1 LNCSPHCSRRNS
13 RDKVDQ
19 KGWAEQIVTGV
30 KFLNTIVTNMLTFT
44 KVSRPQFTLFDL
56 EQMIAETLVFLE
68 PVCVQRNIHLT
79 QCRSEQSLLIEGDR
93 EMLRQMLIN
102 LLMNGLQAMPEQG
115 TLAVAATSDEPGL
128 VQIEVQDTGVGIP
141 EENLSRI
148 FDPFFT
154 TNEKG
159 TGPWTFPCPSDR
171 PETPRHS
178 GCGEPIRPRHAIQNQ
193 AAGKAVP
200 GGLMLIKDVLI
211 VDDDPQMLI
220 AMSEAVKRN
229 DFSVTTAG
237 NGIQALEI
245 LKETQFRTV
254 ITDLRMPGITGL
266 DVLREVKAESP
277 RSQVVLVT
285 AHGSVNN
292 AVEAMKMGA
301 FDYLLKPFALD
312 DLHDVVQRALRKN
325 ESFLGRGK
333 SQSHGPVITQNP
345 DMLATLDLA
354 EQAAKGRATML
365 IQAESGTGKE
375 LLARGFTSPV
385 RGVTALTSRSI
396 VQRCRRTCSKPNLFG
411 YEKGAFTGAIG
422 QKPGKFEMAHGGT
435 ILLDEIGEMVPML
448 QAKLLRVLQEQE
460 IDRLGGRKPIPV
472 DIRVIATTNKSLK
485 SLVRAGAFRETFTT
499 A

>member
-1 LNCSPHCSRRNS
+1 
-13 RDKVDQ
+13 
-19 KGWAEQIVTGV
+19 
-30 KFLNTIVTNMLTFT
+30 
-44 KVSRPQFTLFDL
+44 
-56 EQMIAETLVFLE
+56 
-68 PVCVQRNIHLT
+68 
-79 QCRSEQSLLIEGDR
+79 
-93 EMLRQMLIN
+93 
-102 LLMNGLQAMPEQG
+102 
-115 TLAVAATSDEPGL
+115 
-128 VQIEVQDTGVGIP
+128 
-141 EENLSRI
+141 
-148 FDPFFT
+148 
-154 TNEKG
+154 
-159 TGPWTFPCPSDR
+159 
-171 PETPRHS
+171 
-178 GCGEPIRPRHAIQNQ
+178 
-193 AAGKAVP
+193 
-200 GGLMLIKDVLI
+200 MLIKDVLI

-375 LLARGFTSPV
+375 LLARWIHESSPRSNGPYIAV
-385 RGVTALTSRSI
+385 NCAAL
-396 VQRCRRTCSKPNLFG
+396 PENLLEAELFG

-485 SLVRAGAFRETFTT
+485 SLVRAGAFREDLYYRLNVIPLTIPPLRNRREDIPLLARHFCEKHSNRDGGRKLELAAETIDLLVRREWPGNIRELENVIHRGVALASQSIVYPKDLFLERESLESDAFEPLVRRNAPAESPVPEGLDLKPGLSVSEMERKLIHIT
-499 A
+499 LEQTSGNRTRAADLLGISLRTLRNKLREYRQEHVTVTGPFA